1 MTNTIATRARAVVT
15 GDRAARS
22 RQELREALASSA
34 PSLLAPILQQMAVKT
49 KAFGRAIGL
58 TPYTW
63 EEHR

>member
-1 MTNTIATRARAVVT
+1 MTNTIADRASAVVA
-15 GDRAARS
+15 GDRAART

-34 PSLLAPILQQMAVKT
+34 PSLLAPILERMAVKT

-58 TPYTW
+58 TPYAW